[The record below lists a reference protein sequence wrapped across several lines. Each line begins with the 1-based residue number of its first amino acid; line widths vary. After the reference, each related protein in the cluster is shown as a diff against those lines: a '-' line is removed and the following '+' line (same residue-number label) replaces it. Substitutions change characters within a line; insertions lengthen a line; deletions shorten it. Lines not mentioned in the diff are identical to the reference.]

1 MKRIFLAL
9 LLLTGSYIVSK
20 AQQINDGNAEKRNV
34 GSFHGIEVGTGVQ
47 LFLTQGNAEEVA
59 VSASSTEFR
68 DKLVTEVVNGILKIH
83 YDSKTGSVNKKKE
96 SKELKAYVSY
106 KVLDLLDAST
116 GAGVKIQGVLN
127 SSSLKMKVNTGAT
140 AEGEV
145 NINKLEIDQSTGS
158 KVTLSGKAE
167 SLSVEGST
175 GSRFTGEGMET
186 INCHA
191 AVNTGARISVSA
203 EKELQA
209 KASTGGII
217 KYKGNASIRE
227 IKTNTGG
234 SVSKI

>member
-1 MKRIFLAL
+1 MKRIFLSL

-20 AQQINDGNAEKRNV
+20 AQQINDGNAEKRSV

-68 DKLVTEVVNGILKIH
+68 DKLVAEVVNGILKIH
-83 YDSKTGSVNKKKE
+83 YDTKTGSVNKKKE

-116 GAGVKIQGVLN
+116 GAEVKIQGVLN

-140 AEGEV
+140 AEGQV
-145 NINKLEIDQSTGS
+145 NISKLEIDQSTGS

-167 SLSVEGST
+167 TLSVEGST

-186 INCHA
+186 INCNA
-191 AVNTGARISVSA
+191 KVSTGARVTVSA

-217 KYKGNASIRE
+217 KYKGSASIRE

>member
-20 AQQINDGNAEKRNV
+20 AQQINDGNAEKRSV
-34 GSFHGIEVGTGVQ
+34 GSFHGIEVGTGVE

-59 VSASSTEFR
+59 VSASSTKFR
-68 DKLVTEVVNGILKIH
+68 DKLVAEVVNGILKIR
-83 YDSKTGSVNKKKE
+83 YDTKTGSVNKKKE

-116 GAGVKIQGVLN
+116 GAEVKIQGVLH

-140 AEGEV
+140 AEGQV
-145 NINKLEIDQSTGS
+145 NIGKLEIDQSTGS

-167 SLSVEGST
+167 TLSVGGST

-186 INCHA
+186 INCNA
-191 AVNTGARISVSA
+191 KVSTGARVTVSA

-217 KYKGNASIRE
+217 KYKGSASIRE